1 MSPADQKNPDTTSRP
16 LFVNVE
22 DQCQAKCWYCGPWG
36 ENRHKG
42 LEELAAEKRL
52 SRLTVERLLEILAIA
67 YERGTRTFRFT
78 GGEPTLNPRLGEIL
92 VAAQAL
98 GSDVQIALTTNGFRL
113 AEIVGDLDQ
122 LRDPLV
128 FLSVDGLADV
138 PAARGGLRV
147 PKLLDGDLDQTIQR
161 VREVAKLRF
170 NFVLSRSTADHV
182 ELTINAALERGLDI
196 KIFEL
201 LHRYYNPGR
210 YDGQGDWA
218 PSDKTFLD
226 QYVSIRND
234 RVFGDLG
241 VAETLLE
248 YLYRRFGEPDPF
260 AGTGGRGIPM
270 KAFGGKDGRVIVFD
284 SLAGSHYGDICRN
297 CARFPC
303 QEGLYALV
311 LDVSG
316 VLHPAGCENAK
327 HHRNI
332 AGRDRSDVW
341 TAFGSL
347 ESVIDLAD
355 LDTQIPKALQARY
368 GSPSEAAAPDLLDVL
383 TVPSTRRRRPARRA
397 SGVETRFSEKPTVDP
412 R

>member
-1 MSPADQKNPDTTSRP
+1 MSTSEQKNVETTSRP

-92 VAAQAL
+92 VATQAL
-98 GSDVQIALTTNGFRL
+98 GNDVQIAMTTNGFRL
-113 AEIVGDLDQ
+113 AEIVGDLGQ

-128 FLSVDGLADV
+128 FLSVDGLAQV

-170 NFVLSRSTADHV
+170 NYVLSRSTVDHV
-182 ELTINAALERGLDI
+182 ELTIDAAFERGLDI

-218 PSDKTFLD
+218 PSDRTFLD
-226 QYVSIRND
+226 QYVSIRD
-234 RVFGDLG
+234 DGVFGDSE
-241 VAETLLE
+241 VPETLLE
-248 YLYRRFGEPDPF
+248 YLHRRFGEPEPF

-270 KAFGGKDGRVIVFD
+270 KAFRGKAGRVIVFD
-284 SLAGSHYGDICRN
+284 SLAGSHYGDICRS

-316 VLHPAGCENAK
+316 VLHPAGCENVK
-327 HHRNI
+327 HHVNI

-355 LDTQIPKALQARY
+355 LDTQIPKALRGRY
-368 GSPSEAAAPDLLDVL
+368 GSRSEAAPDLLDVL
-383 TVPSTRRRRPARRA
+383 TVSSARRRRRARPA
-397 SGVETRFSEKPTVDP
+397 SGLETRLSETPTVDQ